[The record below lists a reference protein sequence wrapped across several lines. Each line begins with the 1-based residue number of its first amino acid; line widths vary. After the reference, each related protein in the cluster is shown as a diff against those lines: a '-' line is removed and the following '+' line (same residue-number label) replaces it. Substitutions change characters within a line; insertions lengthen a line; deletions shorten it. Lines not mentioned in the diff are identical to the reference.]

1 MLHVGLTGGIGSGK
15 STITQIFELLNI
27 PVYNSDLA
35 AKKIMNENHEVR
47 SKIVEL
53 IGKESYSGSNIN
65 RSFISEKVFN
75 NNTLLQKLNQIVH
88 PMVYKDYDHWAK
100 VQNSDYVIKESALLL
115 DTLPYQKVDQIVVV
129 FSPLALR
136 IKRVMTRDNLSF
148 EETTLRISKQRPDKE
163 FIEAADYIIVNDLQ
177 HSLISQVQNIHLELL
192 NFAKI
197 KS

>member
-47 SKIVEL
+47 SKIIEL

-100 VQNSDYVIKESALLL
+100 VQNSDYVVKESALLL

>member
-47 SKIVEL
+47 SKIIEL

>member
-53 IGKESYSGSNIN
+53 IGKESYSGSNLN

-100 VQNSDYVIKESALLL
+100 VQNSDYVVKESALLL